1 MRNGG
6 LILIGQEIVL
16 FSKGSRLPLGP
27 THPPP
32 IQWMPGVLSL
42 GIKQLVYKAEHSSP
56 SGVEVMN
63 D

>member
-1 MRNGG
+1 MG
-6 LILIGQEIVL
+6 
-16 FSKGSRLPLGP
+16 KRLSSSLKDPDCLWSP
-27 THPPP
+27 PIHHLDPMHPPP
-32 IQWMPGVLSL
+32 IQWIPGVLSL